1 MTRFLIVVAL
11 FACSPP
17 AKRPLTPGQVVVL
30 ADGTLRT
37 RDEHS
42 IEIVVHREFAEHRAD
57 GVVVLHDFSL
67 DEAKHSFL
75 INVARGRAWRA
86 IVAELE
92 DPAEASV
99 ALQRAIGELGYRY
112 LGVVGHQIS
121 DETSTQVLLAENE
134 LKAGEVVDAV
144 ARLRKVLDDRLGNY
158 LRVYV
163 GRIE

>member
-1 MTRFLIVVAL
+1 MKRFLLVVAL
-11 FACSPP
+11 LGCSPP
-17 AKRPLTPGQVVVL
+17 AKPPLTPGQVVTL

-42 IEIVVHREFAEHRAD
+42 IEIVVHREFADHRAD
-57 GVVVLHDFSL
+57 GTVVLRDFTV
-67 DEAKHSFL
+67 DEAAHSFL
-75 INVARGRAWRA
+75 ISVARGRAWRS
-86 IVAELE
+86 IVDQIE

-99 ALQRAIGELGYRY
+99 ALQRAVEELGYRY
-112 LGVVGHQIS
+112 LGVKGHQIS

-134 LKAGEVVDAV
+134 LKAGETVGAV
-144 ARLRKVLDDRLGNY
+144 ARLKKVLDERLGNY